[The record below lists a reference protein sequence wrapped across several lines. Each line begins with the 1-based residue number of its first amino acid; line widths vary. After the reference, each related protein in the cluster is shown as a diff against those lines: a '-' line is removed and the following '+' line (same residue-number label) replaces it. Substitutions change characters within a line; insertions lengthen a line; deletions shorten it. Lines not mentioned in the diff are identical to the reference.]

1 MKNVILL
8 VVLFITSTLFAQGP
22 NANGIKLDS
31 AKGILTFEQE
41 TVDYG
46 TIEQNSDGK
55 REFTFTNTGNAPI
68 IITKVKASCGC
79 TVPTKPQ
86 EPIMPGKS
94 ATIGVKYDTK
104 RLGNFSKT
112 ITVTSNATEPV
123 KKIRIKGNI
132 IKSIVAMA
140 N

>member
-104 RLGNFSKT
+104 RLGDFSKT